1 MNKKKK
7 IIIFLSIALLFILGV
22 YLADNQSKNDDQPNT
37 GNQTDKRYNNPD
49 NYENIK
55 LNWGEIVHVQFSGF
69 EGNPSIKITYK
80 EIPELKDRILEEKN
94 RWEIVKADL
103 SEKQNKDEIQD
114 YLLFISNFDSSR
126 EWCSLP
132 EDYKNIK
139 NGDEIEL
146 TCGNSTL
153 EALNYSYD
161 SIYKVTV
168 EGIWKDETP
177 DPNKIIKKPESNYI
191 KTPSQNDGVYESELG
206 TVTIKNGVSYWDL
219 ITTVVIKAENLN
231 NIDISN
237 IDANIS
243 LYVDEIQLDEARK
256 FARENNI
263 KSIQVDDR
271 VYTQESDYME
281 WEEWKGLGTGKM
293 EE

>member
-1 MNKKKK
+1 MKNKKK
-7 IIIFLSIALLFILGV
+7 IIIFLSLAMLFVLGV
-22 YLADNQSKNDDQPNT
+22 YLANNQENTNNDVVDLPST
-37 GNQTDKRYNNPD
+37 EKYGNPAKFTNKD
-49 NYENIK
+49 I
-55 LNWGEIVHVQFSGF
+55 NWEDIVHVSFSGF
-69 EGNPSIKITYK
+69 EGNPSIQITYD
-80 EIPELKDRILEEKN
+80 EIPEFEERLLAERNSWENVKLE
-94 RWEIVKADL
+94 L
-103 SEKQNKDEIQD
+103 SESQDKEEIQKF
-114 YLLFISNFDSSR
+114 LQFTSGFDASR

-132 EDYKNIK
+132 EGYKNIK
-139 NGDEIEL
+139 NGDELEL
-146 TCGNSTL
+146 KCGNSTL

-161 SIYKVTV
+161 DTYKVIV
-168 EGIWKDETP
+168 DGIWKDETP

-219 ITTVVIKAENLN
+219 ITTVVIKTENLN